1 MSHTHPV
8 IAKLMIVSL
17 LVSPVGP
24 VPGVPIAAAQVTT
37 QVPPV
42 DGGWPRAYT
51 TASGSRVVL
60 YQPQIGLWPEQK
72 HMTAGAAVSYQLKD
86 APKPV
91 FGTIKIEVDTK
102 VALDERLVQFGE
114 FKITQAHFPNIANDQ
129 LAILVAEL
137 NAAIPREERV
147 IGLDRVM
154 AMVDT
159 SAIVPRNV
167 EGLKS
172 DPPPIYYSDTPAVL
186 VNIDGDPVWSPIQG
200 SELKFVVNTNWD
212 LFEYPPAKSYFLR
225 VNDSWLV
232 ADSVR
237 GPWHAAGKL
246 PDAFSRLPADDNWK
260 EARAALPG
268 KPIAATARPTVY
280 VSTVPAELIRVNG
293 APKYAP
299 VAGTKLL
306 WVSNTESDVF
316 RQGAT
321 GTIFYLVAGRWFSAP
336 SVKGPWQFAT
346 PTLPEDFKKIPL
358 DHPRSRVLAS
368 VPGTRPAIEA
378 ILLAQIP
385 QTARVNRKELKAPDV
400 AYAGEPQFEP
410 IPQTTVARAVNT
422 NMDIIKVGDLYYM
435 CAEGV
440 WFKASSANGP
450 WAVADSVPAA
460 IYEIPISSPA
470 HDVTY
475 VTIEDS
481 DDEWVEFAAAAAY
494 TGMMVG
500 WGCMMWGSGYYY
512 PPYIYGGA
520 YFGHYPSYGYG
531 AAYNPWTGAY
541 TRGGG
546 VYGPYGGAGYASRY
560 NPRTGTYSRGA
571 VAYGPGGARGVA
583 SAWNPRTGT
592 GAVTRQGSNVYG
604 SWGSTAVQRGDQ
616 WATTSRVT
624 NRATGTTT
632 RGTQGSGG
640 GAAVTR
646 NQAGVGGRSG
656 VARTGSGDVYAGRDG
671 NVYRNQG
678 GTWQKHDNGG
688 WSSVDRPTG
697 TSGRVGPDGF
707 GRTSTDSAIR
717 GDLNRDR
724 AGRYEGQQRTNDLGR
739 YRSSG
744 GSRSSAG
751 SYRGGGM
758 SRGGGMRGGGMRGGG
773 GRR

>member
-1 MSHTHPV
+1 M
-8 IAKLMIVSL
+8 
-17 LVSPVGP
+17 
-24 VPGVPIAAAQVTT
+24 
-37 QVPPV
+37 

-51 TASGSRVVL
+51 TASGSKVVL

-72 HMTAGAAVSYQLKD
+72 HMTMGAAVSYQLKD

-91 FGTIKIEVDTK
+91 LGTLKIEVDTK
-102 VALDERLVQFGE
+102 VALDERLVHFDE
-114 FKITQAHFPNIANDQ
+114 FKITQANFPNIAKDQ

-137 NAAIPREERV
+137 NDAIPREERV

-154 AMVDT
+154 AMMDT

-167 EGLKS
+167 AGLKS

-212 LFEYPPAKSYFLR
+212 VFEYPPAKSYFLR
-225 VNDSWLV
+225 VNESWLV

-237 GPWHAAGKL
+237 GPWRAAGKL
-246 PDAFSRLPADDNWK
+246 PEAFSQLPADDNWK
-260 EARAALPG
+260 EVRAALPG

-299 VAGTKLL
+299 VTGTKLL
-306 WVSNTESDVF
+306 WVSNTDSDVF

-422 NMDIIKVGDLYYM
+422 DMDIIKVGDLYYM

-450 WAVADSVPAA
+450 WEVADSVPAA

-500 WGCMMWGSGYYY
+500 WGSVMWGSGWYY
-512 PPYIYGGA
+512 PPYIYGGGVLRA
-520 YFGHYPSYGYG
+520 LPELWIRRRVQPVDRRLHARRRRVWSVRRRRVCVALQPADGHLL
-531 AAYNPWTGAY
+531 AR
-541 TRGGG
+541 RGGL
-546 VYGPYGGAGYASRY
+546 R
-560 NPRTGTYSRGA
+560 PRR
-571 VAYGPGGARGVA
+571 
-583 SAWNPRTGT
+583 
-592 GAVTRQGSNVYG
+592 
-604 SWGSTAVQRGDQ
+604 
-616 WATTSRVT
+616 
-624 NRATGTTT
+624 RA
-632 RGTQGSGG
+632 
-640 GAAVTR
+640 
-646 NQAGVGGRSG
+646 RSG
-656 VARTGSGDVYAGRDG
+656 VGLESANRNGRGHAPGIERLRQLGLDRGPARRSVGVHLARDEPCDRDDDTWNAGQRWRRSPHTQSGRCRRCRRRRANRKRRRVCRPRRQRVPQSGRQLAEVRQRQLELGRPRGAAPDRDLGPARIGVSRADG
-671 NVYRNQG
+671 FGHPRRSQSR
-678 GTWQKHDNGG
+678 
-688 WSSVDRPTG
+688 SSWAVRGPAAHQRFGLVPQQRRITLERGQLSRRRHVTAAAACAAVGVDRPRRQ
-697 TSGRVGPDGF
+697 RVP
-707 GRTSTDSAIR
+707 R
-717 GDLNRDR
+717 
-724 AGRYEGQQRTNDLGR
+724 
-739 YRSSG
+739 
-744 GSRSSAG
+744 
-751 SYRGGGM
+751 
-758 SRGGGMRGGGMRGGG
+758 
-773 GRR
+773 

>member
-1 MSHTHPV
+1 
-8 IAKLMIVSL
+8 
-17 LVSPVGP
+17 
-24 VPGVPIAAAQVTT
+24 
-37 QVPPV
+37 
-42 DGGWPRAYT
+42 
-51 TASGSRVVL
+51 
-60 YQPQIGLWPEQK
+60 
-72 HMTAGAAVSYQLKD
+72 
-86 APKPV
+86 
-91 FGTIKIEVDTK
+91 
-102 VALDERLVQFGE
+102 
-114 FKITQAHFPNIANDQ
+114 
-129 LAILVAEL
+129 
-137 NAAIPREERV
+137 
-147 IGLDRVM
+147 
-154 AMVDT
+154 
-159 SAIVPRNV
+159 
-167 EGLKS
+167 
-172 DPPPIYYSDTPAVL
+172 
-186 VNIDGDPVWSPIQG
+186 
-200 SELKFVVNTNWD
+200 
-212 LFEYPPAKSYFLR
+212 
-225 VNDSWLV
+225 
-232 ADSVR
+232 
-237 GPWHAAGKL
+237 
-246 PDAFSRLPADDNWK
+246 
-260 EARAALPG
+260 
-268 KPIAATARPTVY
+268 
-280 VSTVPAELIRVNG
+280 
-293 APKYAP
+293 
-299 VAGTKLL
+299 
-306 WVSNTESDVF
+306 
-316 RQGAT
+316 
-321 GTIFYLVAGRWFSAP
+321 
-336 SVKGPWQFAT
+336 
-346 PTLPEDFKKIPL
+346 
-358 DHPRSRVLAS
+358 
-368 VPGTRPAIEA
+368 VPGTRPAAEA

-400 AYAGEPQFEP
+400 AYAGEPQFEA

-422 NMDIIKVGDLYYM
+422 DRDIIKVGELYYM

-440 WFKASSANGP
+440 WFKSSTANGP
-450 WAVADSVPAA
+450 WEVADSVPGA

-500 WGCMMWGSGYYY
+500 WGCMMWGSGWYY
-512 PPYIYGGA
+512 PPSFYGGG
-520 YFGHYPSYGYG
+520 YYGHYPSYGYG

-571 VAYGPGGARGVA
+571 AAYGPGGARGVA

-616 WATTSRVT
+616 WASTSRVT

-640 GAAVTR
+640 GGAVTR
-646 NQAGVGGRSG
+646 NQAGVGGVGG

-678 GTWQKHDNGG
+678 GSWQKHDNGS

-697 TSGRVGPDGF
+697 TSGRVGADGF
-707 GRTSTDSAIR
+707 GRTSTDSAVR

-724 AGRYEGQQRTNDLGR
+724 AGRYEGQRRTNDLGS

-758 SRGGGMRGGGMRGGG
+758 SRGGGGMRGGG
-773 GRR
+773 RR